1 MIEINNTVSIKQII
15 KKTNN
20 TTGEINYLILDE
32 NNQVWKE
39 LTEKEYNQIRG
50 NLNG

>member
-1 MIEINNTVSIKQII
+1 MTSNIFKQIV

-32 NNQVWKE
+32 NNQEWKE